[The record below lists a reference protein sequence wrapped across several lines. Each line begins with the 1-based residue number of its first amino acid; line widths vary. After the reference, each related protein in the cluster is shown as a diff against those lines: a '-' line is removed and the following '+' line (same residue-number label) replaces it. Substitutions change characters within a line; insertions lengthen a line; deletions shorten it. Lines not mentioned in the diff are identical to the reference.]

1 VSAQVAST
9 DGLPGVPGDYHGRPT
24 RRLESAHC
32 WVEVLSG
39 GGPRIV
45 GFGLRGGPNLLAETP
60 QASWDAGHGL
70 FELLGGHRLWFA
82 PETPE
87 CSVPDSTGLTL
98 AAISADAMAADAN
111 PADAMA
117 ADAIA
122 ADATAAAGLGI
133 RLVGAVEGPTGLR
146 KTIEVRLDPGSAAV
160 SLRHTLTNE
169 GSRTFE
175 LSPWPITQLRPG
187 GVAIVELPAPVAEH
201 VVKPNRVLVLWPYA
215 AWSDDRLEIGE
226 RSLSVTARPGRP
238 FKVGC
243 LSTIGEVGYLREGV
257 LFTKRFDPAADA
269 PHPDLGCNVEIYCD
283 ESSIELESLA
293 PLVRLGP
300 GDSVRHDE
308 RWELRRVG

>member
-1 VSAQVAST
+1 MSTQVAST

-32 WVEVLSG
+32 WVEVLAG

-45 GFGLRGGPNLLAETP
+45 GFGLRGEPNLLSETP
-60 QASWDAGHGL
+60 QVSWDAGHGL

-98 AAISADAMAADAN
+98 AAITAR
-111 PADAMA
+111 
-117 ADAIA
+117 AIA
-122 ADATAAAGLGI
+122 ADATAVAGLGI

-160 SLRHTLTNE
+160 SLRHTFANE
-169 GSRTFE
+169 GSRIFE
-175 LSPWPITQLRPG
+175 LSPWPITQLRTG
-187 GVAIVELPAPVAEH
+187 GVATVELPAPIVEH
-201 VVKPNRVLVLWPYA
+201 VVKPNQLLVLWPYA

-226 RSLSVTARPGRP
+226 RSLTVTARPGRP

-243 LSTIGEVGYLREGV
+243 LSRTGEVGYLREGV

-300 GDSVRHDE
+300 GESVSHDE

>member
-1 VSAQVAST
+1 MSASLGSA
-9 DGLPGVPGDYHGRPT
+9 DGLPGTPADFFGRAA

-60 QASWDAGHGL
+60 QVSWDAGHGL
-70 FELLGGHRLWFA
+70 FELLGGHRFWFA

-98 AAISADAMAADAN
+98 AAISADA
-111 PADAMA
+111 
-117 ADAIA
+117 IA
-122 ADATAAAGLGI
+122 ADATPAADLGI

-146 KTIEVRLDPGSAAV
+146 KTIEIRLDPGSAAV
-160 SLRHTLTNE
+160 SLRHTFANE

-175 LSPWPITQLRPG
+175 LSPWPITQLCPG
-187 GVAIVELPAPVAEH
+187 GVAMVELPAPVAEH
-201 VVKPNRVLVLWPYA
+201 VVKPNRLLVLWPYA

-243 LSTIGEVGYLREGV
+243 LSTTGEIGYLREGV

-269 PHPDLGCNVEIYCD
+269 PHTDLGCNVEIYCD
-283 ESSIELESLA
+283 ESSIELESLG